1 MPSYISPFLNLRI
14 PCFELLGYDFMID
27 EDFRVWMIEVNENPY
42 LGIPN
47 DFINQL
53 LPKMLDDMVELVTI
67 NFYD

>member
-1 MPSYISPFLNLRI
+1 M
-14 PCFELLGYDFMID
+14 LGYDFMID

-47 DFINQL
+47 DFINKL